1 MLARRCALVFALG
14 GVFACGAPAPVCPV
28 LPSAPS
34 VSAPPAVEAL
44 PPAPVRFLPTMVV
57 ADEEGVIVTTEGLP
71 FLEEPTSPAF
81 LGLAAAVEE
90 ALADRGI
97 GRAVDFAGELSVR
110 ETTVREP
117 IRPLPP
123 PPPGRSCMDL
133 AESAAMLMQCHLT
146 LFDKWAVSAKGTTT
160 TRTDAARPGDYLA
173 YPRFWGRCLED
184 RSVPRSPRP
193 GGISLRIERRFV
205 AVAKGNFPE
214 IAWRTTGPASEWARI
229 LVTRE
234 VLRKGQ
240 PLPPE
245 PVEDPA
251 GGPLFRS
258 PLAALVGVHCG
269 R

>member
-1 MLARRCALVFALG
+1 MFARSCALVFAFG
-14 GVFACGAPAPVCPV
+14 GVFACGAPAPVCP
-28 LPSAPS
+28 AP
-34 VSAPPAVEAL
+34 APAPPPAVEAL

-57 ADEEGVIVTTEGLP
+57 ADEEGVIVTSEGLP

-123 PPPGRSCMDL
+123 PPPGSDCAKIEECRMRVD
-133 AESAAMLMQCHLT
+133 EN
-146 LFDKWAVSAKGTTT
+146 WAVTGKGTTKA
-160 TRTDAARPGDYLA
+160 TRVDAARPGDYLA
-173 YPRFWGRCLED
+173 YPRFWGRCLDE
-184 RSVPRSPRP
+184 RSVPRSP
-193 GGISLRIERRFV
+193 GAASLRIERRFI
-205 AVAKGNFPE
+205 AVAKGSSPE
-214 IAWRTTGPASEWARI
+214 IAWKTTGPATGWARTT
-229 LVTRE
+229 VTRE

-240 PLPPE
+240 PLPLQ
-245 PVEDPA
+245 PVDDPA
-251 GGPLFRS
+251 AGPLFRS

>member
-1 MLARRCALVFALG
+1 
-14 GVFACGAPAPVCPV
+14 
-28 LPSAPS
+28 
-34 VSAPPAVEAL
+34 
-44 PPAPVRFLPTMVV
+44 MVV
-57 ADEEGVIVTTEGLP
+57 ADEEGVIVTSEGLP

-123 PPPGRSCMDL
+123 LPRGTLPCWDRAEPPAFYSDCRFGDW
-133 AESAAMLMQCHLT
+133 E
-146 LFDKWAVSAKGTTT
+146 VSGKGTTT

-173 YPRFWGRCLED
+173 YPRFWGRCLDD
-184 RSVPRSPRP
+184 RSVPRSP

-205 AVAKGNFPE
+205 AVAKGNSPE
-214 IAWRTTGPASEWARI
+214 TAWKTTGPASGWARI

-240 PLPPE
+240 PLPLQ
-245 PVEDPA
+245 PVDDPA